1 MTRFGFVAFVAV
13 VALAAAASSASA
25 ESKAT
30 YYLSLGDSLAQG
42 YQPIGGPTTNN
53 VLPIYGYSQGYAD
66 QLFKL
71 ERERYTQLQLVKLGC
86 GGESTVSM
94 LYGSQDPSVA
104 ASCGPPSFYALRYP
118 DGGTQLTEAMAFL
131 QEHQGSVA
139 FVTIDIGANDVL
151 GPSGIGPIFANL
163 PVILADLRA
172 AAGSDVPIVGMNYYG
187 PGLPQAWSEGGL
199 PAVQA
204 SVAALVAFNDVLEG
218 FYLAASDPVADVE
231 SAFSVTDVTPVDGT
245 PLDVLRECEWTWIC
259 TAPPLGPDIHANTA
273 GYGVIA
279 QSFADQLAP

>member
-1 MTRFGFVAFVAV
+1 MTRFVGLVAFVASFL
-13 VALAAAASSASA
+13 LAVAASSASA

-42 YQPIGGPTTNN
+42 FQPIGGP
-53 VLPIYGYSQGYAD
+53 PSAAAPPGYDQGYAN

-71 ERERYTQLQLVKLGC
+71 ERGRYTQLQLVKLGC
-86 GGESTVSM
+86 GGESTMSM
-94 LYGSQDPSVA
+94 LDGSQDPDVA
-104 ASCGPPSFYALRYP
+104 RSCGPPSFYAQHYP
-118 DGGTQLTEAMAFL
+118 NGGTQLTEAMAFL
-131 QEHQGSVA
+131 QAHQGSVA

-151 GPSGIGPIFANL
+151 GPSGIGPIFTNL

-172 AAGSDVPIVGMNYYG
+172 AAGPDVPIVGMNYYG
-187 PGLPQAWSEGGL
+187 PGLPQAWSQGGL

-204 SVAALVAFNDVLEG
+204 SVAALVAFNDILEG
-218 FYLAASDPVADVE
+218 IYAAAGDPVADVE
-231 SAFSVTDVTPVDGT
+231 SAFSVTDVALVDGT

-259 TAPPLGPDIHANTA
+259 APPPLGPDIHANTA

-279 QSFADQLAP
+279 QAFADELAP